1 MKQKISICNSDI
13 DKKIC
18 VIGLG
23 YIGLPTGAVLAK
35 SGYQVH
41 GVDINLDTVAA
52 VQNGQATIEEPGL
65 PELLKAV
72 VGQGLLT
79 ASNKV
84 EASDIY
90 IICVPTPFTSTKEP
104 DLSFV
109 QSAARQI
116 KDFIK
121 PGDMIILE
129 STSPPRT
136 TEKIVQKETLG
147 SKFKVGVD
155 VFVAHCPERVI
166 PGRILDE
173 VINNDRIVGGV
184 TTTCSEKVAEFYESF
199 VKGKVLITT
208 AINAE
213 LTKLIENSY
222 RDVNIAFANELS
234 LIADKFNTSPFEI
247 IDLANHHP
255 RVNILKPGPG
265 VGGHC
270 ISVDPWFL
278 VSEAPNQTQLIKT
291 ARIVNDSKPE
301 FVIRQANK
309 LVQDISNPKICCLG
323 LTYKADVDDFR
334 ESPSLEIA
342 RKLTSEYG
350 ESVLCCEPYATVDQ
364 FADLFFAGM
373 EDAVNQ
379 ADLIVLLTDHTCF
392 KNILPDDLVNKRV
405 LDTRGFW
412 LRSENS
418 CSIEGTHSNVESN
431 SQIESFYVTRAA

>member
-1 MKQKISICNSDI
+1 MKQEISISKSDI

-23 YIGLPTGAVLAK
+23 YIGLPTGAVLAN

-52 VQNGQATIEEPGL
+52 VQNGQSTIEEPGL
-65 PELLKAV
+65 SELLKDV
-72 VGQGLLT
+72 VGEGLLT

-84 EASDIY
+84 EVSDIY

-129 STSPPRT
+129 STSPPGT
-136 TEKIVQKETLG
+136 TEEIVQKEACSRNL
-147 SKFKVGVD
+147 KAGVD
-155 VFVAHCPERVI
+155 VFIAHCPERVI

-173 VINNDRIVGGV
+173 VINNDRIVGGI
-184 TTTCSEKVAEFYESF
+184 TTVCAHKVADFYESF
-199 VKGKVLITT
+199 VEGKVIQTT

-213 LTKLIENSY
+213 LTKLLENSY

-234 LIADKFNTSPFEI
+234 LIADKFDTCPFEI

-255 RVNILKPGPG
+255 RVNILSPGPG

-278 VSEAPNQTQLIKT
+278 VSKAPNQTPLIKA
-291 ARIVNDSKPE
+291 ARMVNDSKPE
-301 FVIRQANK
+301 FVISQVSRLAE
-309 LVQDISNPKICCLG
+309 DICQPKICCLG
-323 LTYKADVDDFR
+323 LAYKSDVDDFR

-342 RKLTSEYG
+342 RKLTKQFVN
-350 ESVLCCEPYATVDQ
+350 SVLCCDPYATNEQFENLV
-364 FADLFFAGM
+364 FADFK
-373 EDAVNQ
+373 DAIAASNI
-379 ADLIVLLTDHTCF
+379 IVLLTDHTCF
-392 KNILPDDLVNKRV
+392 KNILDSELENKVV

-412 LRSENS
+412 FKSERPGVNS
-418 CSIEGTHSNVESN
+418 GFRIGKESHESKN
-431 SQIESFYVTRAA
+431 SYAARAA